1 MQKIYQ
7 TPGLFFKY
15 FCRALTVALAVSSS
29 LFVFG
34 GCEGASDALRNWGER
49 GRRPAKARLDEA
61 QVARW
66 ERDLNLSRAQSLEL
80 HDQLQDLVQES
91 NRQGMLAWN
100 IGKAYLNAGRYDL
113 AALYYQG
120 AIQGEPPD
128 RLAAIQSGQTAP
140 GIATFEQALPYFE
153 EALLRHSPDPEL
165 LFEAGLCFAN
175 ASRAAG
181 WERNRWRTA
190 VLLFDRMARVAPDD
204 IRSRYQLAL
213 LYGKTSDNAVRDI
226 PRAID
231 YLEAVVRREDQDVS
245 ARFLLGQLLVERG
258 ELDLAREQYRSIMQ
272 ILEDVHGKG
281 IAPGPAGDNPRY
293 QQARENFETLE
304 ACATG
309 SGACP
314 L

>member
-1 MQKIYQ
+1 MQKRYHIAG
-7 TPGLFFKY
+7 PGFKY
-15 FCRALTVALAVSSS
+15 FCIYFMMPLLISFA
-29 LFVFG
+29 FV
-34 GCEGASDALRNWGER
+34 GCEGLSDSLRNWGER

-66 ERDLNLSRAQSLEL
+66 ERDLNLSRARALEL
-80 HDQLQDLVQES
+80 HDDLQDLVQES

-113 AALYYQG
+113 AALHYQQ
-120 AIQGEPPD
+120 AIQGEPPE

-140 GIATFEQALPYFE
+140 GVATFEQALPYFE

-190 VLLFDRMARVAPDD
+190 VLLFERMRRVAPDD

-213 LYGKTSDNAVRDI
+213 LYGKTSDSAARDI

-231 YLEAVVRREDQDVS
+231 YLEEVVRREERDIP
-245 ARFLLGQLLVERG
+245 ARFLLGQLLVQSGDFDR
-258 ELDLAREQYRSIMQ
+258 ARAQYSRIME
-272 ILEDVHGKG
+272 ILEKIHDQGL
-281 IAPGPAGDNPRY
+281 APGPASGNPRY
-293 QQARENFETLE
+293 QQARENLEVLE
-304 ACATG
+304 ACAIG
-309 SGACP
+309 SNDCA

>member
-1 MQKIYQ
+1 MQRRYH
-7 TPGLFFKY
+7 TRGVGFKY
-15 FCRALTVALAVSSS
+15 FCIYFCLPAMAFIGLGSCEAVS
-29 LFVFG
+29 
-34 GCEGASDALRNWGER
+34 DTIRNWGER

-61 QVARW
+61 QVGRW
-66 ERDLNLSRAQSLEL
+66 ERDLNLSRARALEL
-80 HDQLQDLVQES
+80 HDSLQDLVQES
-91 NRQGMLAWN
+91 NRQGMLSWN

-140 GIATFEQALPYFE
+140 GIATFEQAVPYFE
-153 EALLRHSPDPEL
+153 EALLRHSPDSEL

-204 IRSRYQLAL
+204 IRARYQLAL
-213 LYGKTSDNAVRDI
+213 LYGKTSDATVRDI

-231 YLEAVVRREDQDVS
+231 LLQDVVRREEQDIS
-245 ARFLLGQLLVERG
+245 ARFLLGQLLVEHG
-258 ELDLAREQYRSIMQ
+258 KLDEARQQYQEIMSV
-272 ILEDVHGKG
+272 LEDVHEQG
-281 IAPGPAGDNPRY
+281 IVPGPAKNNPRF
-293 QQARENFETLE
+293 QQALENFETLE
-304 ACATG
+304 ACV
-309 SGACP
+309 SGGADCA